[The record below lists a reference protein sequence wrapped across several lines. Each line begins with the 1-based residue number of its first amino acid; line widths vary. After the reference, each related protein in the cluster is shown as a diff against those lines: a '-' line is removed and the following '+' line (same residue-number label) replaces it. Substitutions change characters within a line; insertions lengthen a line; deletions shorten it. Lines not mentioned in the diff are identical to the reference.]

1 MPIERSRQAVPA
13 ARIVTAARRLL
24 NASTLCA
31 VATTSGS
38 GRAHVHTAYFAW
50 TSEFDI
56 VWLSEPSAR
65 HSRNLLA
72 NPSAAIAVYDSN
84 QTWGKS
90 DRGVQLFGSGR
101 ELTGR
106 AAREAEDVYV
116 ERFPAFPRR
125 DLGAY
130 RFYRVRP
137 RRMKLFDERVF
148 GEGVFVTATIRRGG
162 DVAWVRTEIY
172 RASAGSKPDREG

>member
-1 MPIERSRQAVPA
+1 MPIERSRNALPA
-13 ARIVTAARRLL
+13 ARIITAARRLL
-24 NASTLCA
+24 NASALCA
-31 VATTSGS
+31 VATVSSS

-50 TSEFDI
+50 TSELDI

-65 HSRNLLA
+65 HSRNLRA
-72 NPSAAIAVYDSN
+72 NPSAAITVYDSN

-90 DRGVQLFGSGR
+90 DQGIQLFGSGR

-116 ERFPAFPRR
+116 ERFPAFARR

-130 RFYRVRP
+130 RFYRVRS
-137 RRMKLFDERVF
+137 RRMKLFDEREF

-162 DVAWVRTEIY
+162 EVTWDRTEIV
-172 RASAGSKPDREG
+172 RAGEGSTPAGEG